1 MRRITQALFVHA
13 PVAVLALL
21 LGSAVAPAAGAP
33 TPDAAA
39 IVKRAIDYWRG
50 RSSYTLMA
58 MTVHRPDSERQ
69 SVTRGWTRGTKDAL
83 VRFMEPARDAG
94 NATLKLG
101 DDMWVFTPRLNRVV
115 KIPYSMMASSWMGSD
130 FSYND
135 LAKSD
140 QLVVDFDNRVTGTE
154 TSDGHVV
161 YVIEATPHRGAPVI
175 WGKEVV
181 KVRDDD
187 LLLEQTFFDQ
197 DGKPVKR
204 LSAQAIGMLGGRR
217 YVTRLRMT
225 RLEAA
230 DEWTEIDYRD
240 ARFDIDLPDGLFTLS
255 NLRNPRPQ
263 WERAPQ

>member
-1 MRRITQALFVHA
+1 MRRMKQVWFVA
-13 PVAVLALL
+13 AAVVLALML
-21 LGSAVAPAAGAP
+21 DTAAAPAAGAP
-33 TPDAAA
+33 PPDAAA

-50 RSSYTLMA
+50 RSSCTLMA

-83 VRFMEPARDAG
+83 VRFTEPARDAG

-115 KIPYSMMASSWMGSD
+115 KIPFSMMASSWMGSD

-140 QLVVDFDNRVTGTE
+140 QLVVDFDNRVTSTE

-161 YVIEATPHRGAPVI
+161 YVIEATPHRAAPVI

-181 KVRDDD
+181 KIRDDD

-197 DGKPVKR
+197 DGKPIKR

-217 YVTRLRMT
+217 YVTRLRMAK
-225 RLEAA
+225 LEAA
-230 DEWTEIDYRD
+230 DEWTELDYRD
-240 ARFDIDLPDGLFTLS
+240 ARFDLDLPDGLFTLS

-263 WERAPQ
+263 WEGPPK

>member
-1 MRRITQALFVHA
+1 MRRMKPVLFLAAA
-13 PVAVLALL
+13 PVLALV
-21 LGSAVAPAAGAP
+21 LGSAAHAAAGAP
-33 TPDAAA
+33 APDAAA

-58 MTVHRPDSERQ
+58 MTVHRPDSERR
-69 SVTRGWTRGTKDAL
+69 SVTRAWTRGAKDAL

-101 DDMWVFTPRLNRVV
+101 DDMWVFAPRLNRVV
-115 KIPYSMMASSWMGSD
+115 KIPFSMMASSWMGSD

-140 QLVVDFDNRVTGTE
+140 QLVVDFDNRLTGTE

-161 YVIEATPHRGAPVI
+161 YVIEATPHRSAPVI

-181 KVRDDD
+181 KIRDDD

-197 DGKPVKR
+197 DGRPVKR

-217 YVTRLRMT
+217 AVTRLRMAT
-225 RLEAA
+225 LEAA
-230 DEWTEIDYRD
+230 DEWTELDYRD
-240 ARFDIDLPDGLFTLS
+240 ARFDLALPDGLFTQS
-255 NLRNPRPQ
+255 NLRNPRPE
-263 WERAPQ
+263 WERPPK